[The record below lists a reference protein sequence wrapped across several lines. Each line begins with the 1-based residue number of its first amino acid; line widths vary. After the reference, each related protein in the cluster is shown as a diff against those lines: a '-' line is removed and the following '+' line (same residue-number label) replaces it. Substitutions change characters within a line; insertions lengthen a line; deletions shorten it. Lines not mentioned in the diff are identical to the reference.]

1 MASERSTDVQAF
13 IGELDGG
20 VFETKIGAVLSE
32 VSSGVMNT
40 KTKGKVSLNLEIEP
54 FDENRVKIKHKLSY
68 VRPTNRGKISEEDTT
83 ETPMYVNRGGRLTIL
98 QEDRD
103 NLLTLAVNLT
113 ENSAQQVVNIV
124 RNKLIIYLITEY
136 LYIVRTYYV
145 SELRRN
151 RN

>member
-32 VSSGVMNT
+32 VASGVMNT

-54 FDENRVKIKHKLSY
+54 FDENRVKIKHK
-68 VRPTNRGKISEEDTT
+68 ISEEDTT

-98 QEDRD
+98 QEDQGQ
-103 NLLTLAVNLT
+103 LLTLAG
-113 ENSAQQVVNIV
+113 EPDG
-124 RNKLIIYLITEY
+124 KL
-136 LYIVRTYYV
+136 RAAG
-145 SELRRN
+145 R
-151 RN
+151 

>member
-32 VSSGVMNT
+32 VASGVMNT

-68 VRPTNRGKISEEDTT
+68 VRPRLRKTSGKMHFYFNSSSFNHYAGFCCFFIAC
-83 ETPMYVNRGGRLTIL
+83 GRSARLFNTQSAAFSASGVIGL
-98 QEDRD
+98 PVRTSTFVP
-103 NLLTLAVNLT
+103 TLAAAAACISSNLSPT
-113 ENSAQQVVNIV
+113 I
-124 RNKLIIYLITEY
+124 
-136 LYIVRTYYV
+136 
-145 SELRRN
+145 
-151 RN
+151 

>member
-1 MASERSTDVQAF
+1 
-13 IGELDGG
+13 
-20 VFETKIGAVLSE
+20 
-32 VSSGVMNT
+32 MNT

-98 QEDRD
+98 QEDQGQ
-103 NLLTLAVNLT
+103 LLTLAGEPDGKLR
-113 ENSAQQVVNIV
+113 AAVVNIV

>member
-1 MASERSTDVQAF
+1 MKPGSFFIQDNTFTLTPSARGADFSL

-32 VSSGVMNT
+32 VASGVMNT

-83 ETPMYVNRGGRLTIL
+83 ETPMYVDRGGRLT
-98 QEDRD
+98 
-103 NLLTLAVNLT
+103 
-113 ENSAQQVVNIV
+113 
-124 RNKLIIYLITEY
+124 
-136 LYIVRTYYV
+136 
-145 SELRRN
+145 
-151 RN
+151 

>member
-32 VSSGVMNT
+32 VASGVMNT

-68 VRPTNRGKISEEDTT
+68 VRPT
-83 ETPMYVNRGGRLTIL
+83 IL
-98 QEDRD
+98 QEDQGQ
-103 NLLTLAVNLT
+103 LLTLAG
-113 ENSAQQVVNIV
+113 EPDG
-124 RNKLIIYLITEY
+124 KL
-136 LYIVRTYYV
+136 RAAG
-145 SELRRN
+145 R
-151 RN
+151 

>member
-32 VSSGVMNT
+32 VASGVMNT
-40 KTKGKVSLNLEIEP
+40 KTKLNLEIEP

-98 QEDRD
+98 QEDQGQ
-103 NLLTLAVNLT
+103 LLTLAG
-113 ENSAQQVVNIV
+113 EPDG
-124 RNKLIIYLITEY
+124 KL
-136 LYIVRTYYV
+136 RAAGH
-145 SELRRN
+145 
-151 RN
+151 